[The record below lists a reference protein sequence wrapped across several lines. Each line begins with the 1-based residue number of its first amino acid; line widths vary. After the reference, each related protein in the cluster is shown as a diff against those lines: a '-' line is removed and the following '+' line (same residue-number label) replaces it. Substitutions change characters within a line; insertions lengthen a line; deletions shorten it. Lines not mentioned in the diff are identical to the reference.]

1 MDAASAPP
9 AVEIRCPASEEARLR
24 FAGDEIRAAGG
35 SAPVSVIL
43 AAGAEACAR
52 TASELGVAPP
62 ATNAPEAYAIR
73 RTGRSGRPVC
83 AVLGAD
89 GGGAMYGG
97 LDVAEALRLGRLDA
111 LRDGDRA
118 PFIAKRGLKFNW
130 PLDLRTPSYSDC
142 GDSFQQNIPEV
153 WSMEF
158 WREFLDEMA
167 RDRYNVLTLWSLHPF
182 PSLVRVPEYPDVAL
196 SDVWRTTMPLDD
208 TFSHTGD
215 DMVRP
220 AMLARHEVVRR
231 MTIEEK
237 IRFWR
242 AVMDLAHDRGVEVY
256 LFTWNLFTFGAEPRH
271 GLAPAPANA
280 VTRDYFRRSV
290 RELVLTY
297 PRLAGI
303 GITAGEQ
310 LPGTNAEREEWLSA
324 TYGEGI
330 RDALARQPGRDFLLI
345 HRCHM
350 TGVRQILDAWRDA
363 PCPMDLSFKYAIA
376 HMYASPAPP
385 FARGFLRDL
394 PAGRRTW
401 MTVRNDDIY
410 SFRWGDPAFARAFI
424 RNLPGPERLAGF
436 YMGPDGYCWG
446 REFIDT
452 EPQSPRQLVMKKQWL
467 SFALWGRLSYD
478 PTLPDALF
486 EHLLGHRC
494 PEVPAD
500 RLLRAS
506 SAASRIIP
514 QATRFFWGD
523 IDLKWFPEACLSHP
537 RHRGFYTVRH
547 FMEGVT
553 MPGSGLLNIRDY
565 CDRRLAGRPIEG
577 GTPPEAA
584 AGLRRDAEETL
595 RLTAEL
601 RPRQGANRELRLMLG
616 DFEAMARLGL
626 YYAAKIDG
634 ATALA
639 LFDRTGGDEHHL
651 QAVRHL
657 ETARDEWQRY
667 AALATAQYRPQLL
680 NRVGFVDLHA
690 LASRVAEDIE
700 IARGWKARDG
710 IGNGRP

>member
-1 MDAASAPP
+1 MLVAAGSCGLAAARGPAGEGAAASP
-9 AVEIRCPASEEARLR
+9 AVEIRCQASEEARLR
-24 FAGDEIRAAGG
+24 FAGDEIRAARG
-35 SAPVSVIL
+35 SVPVSVIL

-62 ATNAPEAYAIR
+62 ATNAPQAYAIR
-73 RTGRSGRPVC
+73 RIGRSGRPIC

-89 GGGAMYGG
+89 GVGTMYGG

-111 LRDGDRA
+111 LRDGDRV

-158 WREFLDEMA
+158 WR
-167 RDRYNVLTLWSLHPF
+167 
-182 PSLVRVPEYPDVAL
+182 
-196 SDVWRTTMPLDD
+196 
-208 TFSHTGD
+208 
-215 DMVRP
+215 
-220 AMLARHEVVRR
+220 
-231 MTIEEK
+231 
-237 IRFWR
+237 

-256 LFTWNLFTFGAEPRH
+256 LFTWNIFTFGAEPRH
-271 GLAPAPANA
+271 GIAPAPANA

-303 GITAGEQ
+303 GITAGER

-330 RDALARQPGRDFLLI
+330 RDALARQPGRDFRLI

-363 PCPMDLSFKYAIA
+363 ACPMDLSFKYAIA

-385 FARGFLRDL
+385 FAGGFLRDL
-394 PAGRRTW
+394 SAGRRTW

-410 SFRWGDPAFARAFI
+410 SFRWGDPA
-424 RNLPGPERLAGF
+424 
-436 YMGPDGYCWG
+436 
-446 REFIDT
+446 
-452 EPQSPRQLVMKKQWL
+452 
-467 SFALWGRLSYD
+467 
-478 PTLPDALF
+478 LPDALF

-553 MPGSGLLNIRDY
+553 MPGSGLLNVRDY
-565 CDRRLAGRPIEG
+565 CDRRLAGRPMED

-626 YYAAKIDG
+626 YYAAKSDG

-639 LFDRTGGDEHHL
+639 LFDRTGGEGHRL

-667 AALATAQYRPQLL
+667 ATLATAQYRPQLL

-690 LASRVAEDIE
+690 LASRVAAQSQVG
-700 IARGWKARDG
+700 ARPDAR
-710 IGNGRP
+710 R